1 MRKRK
6 RLKHEKLTD
15 VDHINRQTIYSDH
28 ILYWPLVQI
37 S

>member
-6 RLKHEKLTD
+6 RLKHEQLTD
-15 VDHINRQTIYSDH
+15 ADHINRQTHSDH
-28 ILYWPLVQI
+28 TLYWPLVQI